1 MFALIKPVIT
11 SIDGRCVARTKYSDA
26 EISDPDNYKT
36 AKYARIDGGPSNPGY
51 FTAK

>member
-1 MFALIKPVIT
+1 MDIT
-11 SIDGRCVARTKYSDA
+11 NFFIGCEKLKTFYASPDLV
-26 EISDPDNYKT
+26 ISDPDNYKT